1 MTILKIRELSLFMLS
16 TLLLISIIPLS
27 NIVYAAYTKIAPS
40 AAGPTINDSGLKV
53 ETVAKGLKSSTSMA
67 FLGPN
72 DILVLE
78 RATGRVDR
86 IVNGKILPKP
96 VLDVNVASNI
106 ERGMLGIAI
115 AKHENGP
122 TYVFLY
128 YTESGGGTDGDDFT
142 SHIPPLGNRLYRY
155 EWTGDQLV
163 NPKMILDLP
172 ATPPDPAHEN
182 NHMGGKVAIGPD
194 QNVYVIIGEVGGHV
208 SQAENVKTG
217 PPPDG
222 TGGILRVTQD
232 GQAVDNGPLGD
243 TPPLNIYYAYGIRN
257 SFGMDFDPVSGTLWD
272 TENGPAYGDEINLVN
287 PGFNSGYGA
296 IQGGYAK
303 DNHANPS
310 RDLVKFTK
318 KGTYSDPEFVWSQT
332 IGPTALKFL
341 NSDTIGSD
349 YKNHMFIGDINY
361 GNIYNFKLNQDRTG
375 LEFDNPVLAAT
386 NKADS
391 IGELQNMV

>member
-1 MTILKIRELSLFMLS
+1 MCPLNAKSISSLSMLS
-16 TLLLISIIPLS
+16 ILLLSIIPLS
-27 NIVYAAYTKIAPS
+27 NIVYAAYTKAPPS

-53 ETVAKGLKSSTSMA
+53 EPVAKGLKSPTSMA

-163 NPKMILDLP
+163 NPKLLLDLP
-172 ATPPDPAHEN
+172 TTPPDPAHEN

-272 TENGPAYGDEINLVN
+272 TENGPAYGDEINLVQ
-287 PGFNSGYGA
+287 PGFNSGWSK
-296 IQGGYAK
+296 IEGYAK
-303 DNHANPS
+303 DAILGKIDPS
-310 RDLVKFTK
+310 TDLVKLGK
-318 KGTYSDPEFVWSQT
+318 KAKYHDPEFVWAIT
-332 IGPTALKFL
+332 VGPTALK
-341 NSDTIGSD
+341 
-349 YKNHMFIGDINY
+349 
-361 GNIYNFKLNQDRTG
+361 
-375 LEFDNPVLAAT
+375 
-386 NKADS
+386 
-391 IGELQNMV
+391 